1 MRKTFLILIVMGA
14 IVGWMTMSQAEENPI
29 QVSKKGLYRVEM
41 AIEGQKLKVGANRAE
56 LVIRDNEGKPVA
68 GALVRILPLI
78 YQHGESTLMK
88 PRVTEKDKGH
98 YQVEN
103 MFIEI
108 EGHWVL
114 KISMKKG
121 ALEDEVI
128 FDFPEVKKGPS

>member
-1 MRKTFLILIVMGA
+1 MRKTIFIFIVMLVFFGEA
-14 IVGWMTMSQAEENPI
+14 TSLQAEGNPI

-88 PRVTEKDKGH
+88 PRVTERDKGH

-103 MFIEI
+103 IYIEI

-114 KISMKKG
+114 KISMKIG
-121 ALEDEVI
+121 DLEDEVV
-128 FDFPEVKKGPS
+128 FDFPEVRRRP

>member
-56 LVIRDNEGKPVA
+56 LVIRDNEGKPVV
-68 GALVRILPLI
+68 GALVRVLPLI

-103 MFIEI
+103 IFIEI

-114 KISMKKG
+114 KISMKIG
-121 ALEDEVI
+121 ALEDEVV
-128 FDFPEVKKGPS
+128 FDFHEVRRRP

>member
-1 MRKTFLILIVMGA
+1 MRKNIFIFIVMLVFFGEA
-14 IVGWMTMSQAEENPI
+14 TLLQAEENPI

-56 LVIRDNEGKPVA
+56 LVIRDNEGKPVV
-68 GALVRILPLI
+68 GALVRVLPLL

-103 MFIEI
+103 IFIEI

-114 KISMKKG
+114 KISMKIG
-121 ALEDEVI
+121 VVEDEVV
-128 FDFPEVKKGPS
+128 FDFPEVRRRP

>member
-1 MRKTFLILIVMGA
+1 MRKTFLILIVMGT
-14 IVGWMTMSQAEENPI
+14 IVGWMTMSQAEESRI
-29 QVSKKGLYRVEM
+29 QLSKKGLYRIEM
-41 AIEGQKLKVGANRAE
+41 VIEGQKLKVGANRAE
-56 LVIRDNEGKPVA
+56 MVIRDNEGKPVA

-103 MFIEI
+103 IYIEI

-114 KISMKKG
+114 KISMKIG
-121 ALEDEVI
+121 ALEDEVV
-128 FDFPEVKKGPS
+128 FDFPEVRRRPS

>member
-1 MRKTFLILIVMGA
+1 MRKNIFIFIVMLVFFGEA
-14 IVGWMTMSQAEENPI
+14 TSLQAEENPI

-56 LVIRDNEGKPVA
+56 LVIRDNEGKPVV
-68 GALVRILPLI
+68 GVLVRVLPLI

-103 MFIEI
+103 IYIEI

-114 KISMKKG
+114 KISMKIG
-121 ALEDEVI
+121 DLEDEVV
-128 FDFPEVKKGPS
+128 FDFPEVRRGPY

>member
-1 MRKTFLILIVMGA
+1 MRKIIFIFIVMLVFFGEA
-14 IVGWMTMSQAEENPI
+14 TSLQAEGNPI
-29 QVSKKGLYRVEM
+29 QVSKKGLYRIEM

-88 PRVTEKDKGH
+88 PRVTERDKGH

-103 MFIEI
+103 IYIEI

-114 KISMKKG
+114 KISMKIG
-121 ALEDEVI
+121 DLEDEVV
-128 FDFPEVKKGPS
+128 FDFPEVRRKL